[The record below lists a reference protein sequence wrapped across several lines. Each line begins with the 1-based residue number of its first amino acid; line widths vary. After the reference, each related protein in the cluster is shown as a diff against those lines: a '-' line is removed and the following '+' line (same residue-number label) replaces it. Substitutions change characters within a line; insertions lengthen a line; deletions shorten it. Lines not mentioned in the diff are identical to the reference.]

1 MTVLFAP
8 YYFYLHYESFRRV
21 AASLNRSGIDAAI
34 LHMPC
39 NTFNENRSFGMERM
53 RADGCPVRQ
62 LHLCD
67 LGWKGSSSVARMSRF
82 PNLLI
87 NRERIRE
94 FLDVE
99 SPRLVVVGS
108 DLGGL
113 YVRLLLSCC
122 RQAGIQT
129 MILASSASGPPAN
142 DSEAGQTISVSRS
155 VKAILQLLDL
165 DHVALFDHWK
175 IGSFNTE
182 APIAV
187 PGKTLKEELLR
198 DGVSE
203 DRLFITGDPAH
214 DAIFELK
221 QEPVAQIRR
230 QICDQLE
237 WPESSRLIVYCTE
250 VIHEMLGREYLV
262 RLNVLLAEVFAALP
276 ADFRV
281 VVKLHPRETS
291 ETEALF
297 KQAFRRDRY
306 LIRRDLD
313 LLRLMRAAHLCIGH
327 YSRTLIDSV
336 LLGTPVAC
344 INLANDE
351 KRMLFDAGFGEI
363 RLDSEQD
370 FHKIR
375 TLLEDKETRNV
386 VERKLRDWRS
396 RYASVLDG
404 QSSNRN
410 AALISKMLV
419 GSAA

>member
-21 AASLNRSGIDAAI
+21 AASLNRAGIDAAI

-39 NTFNENRSFGMERM
+39 NAFDENHRFGAERM
-53 RADGCPVRQ
+53 RADGCAVRH

-67 LGWKGSSSVARMSRF
+67 LGWKGSSSIARMSRF

-87 NRERIRE
+87 NRKKIRK

-99 SPRLVVVGS
+99 RPRLVVVGS

-113 YVRLLLSCC
+113 YIRLLLSCC
-122 RQAGIQT
+122 REAGVQT
-129 MILASSASGPPAN
+129 MILASSASGPPAI
-142 DSEAGQTISVSRS
+142 DSEAGQPIPVGRS
-155 VKAILQLLDL
+155 VKAILQFLDL

-175 IGSFNTE
+175 IGSFNNQ

-187 PGKTLKEELLR
+187 PGATLKEELLR
-198 DGVSE
+198 HGVSQG
-203 DRLFITGDPAH
+203 RVFVTGDPGH
-214 DAIFELK
+214 DAIYELK
-221 QEPVAQIRR
+221 QEPAAQIRGR
-230 QICDQLE
+230 ICDQLG
-237 WPESSRLIVYCTE
+237 WPASARLIVYCTE

-262 RLNVLLAEVFAALP
+262 RLNALLADAFAALP
-276 ADFRV
+276 DDCRV
-281 VVKLHPRETS
+281 VVKLHPRETP

-297 KQAFRRDRY
+297 TQAFCGDRY
-306 LIRRDLD
+306 LVRRELD

-336 LLGTPVAC
+336 MLGTPVAC
-344 INLANDE
+344 INLARDE

-363 RLDSEQD
+363 RIDSKQD

-375 TLLEDKETRNV
+375 MLLEDAETRDV
-386 VERKLRDWRS
+386 VERKLRDWRF

-404 QSSNRN
+404 QSANRN
-410 AALISKMLV
+410 AALISKILV
-419 GSAA
+419 GSPG

>member
-39 NTFNENRSFGMERM
+39 NAFNENHSFGMERM

-62 LHLCD
+62 LHLWD
-67 LGWKGSSSVARMSRF
+67 LGWKGSSSIARMSRF

-87 NRERIRE
+87 NRKKIRKFLEVER
-94 FLDVE
+94 
-99 SPRLVVVGS
+99 PRLVVVGS

-113 YVRLLLSCC
+113 YIRLLLSCC
-122 RQAGIQT
+122 REAGIQT
-129 MILASSASGPPAN
+129 MILASSASGPPAI
-142 DSEAGQTISVSRS
+142 DSEAGQTISVSRPI
-155 VKAILQLLDL
+155 KAILQLLDL

-230 QICDQLE
+230 QICDQLD

-276 ADFRV
+276 ADCRV

-306 LIRRDLD
+306 LVRRDLD

-375 TLLEDKETRNV
+375 TLLEDKETRDV

-410 AALISKMLV
+410 AALISKILV

>member
-237 WPESSRLIVYCTE
+237 WPESRRLIVYCTE

-276 ADFRV
+276 ADCRV

>member
-1 MTVLFAP
+1 MKVLFAP

-21 AASLNRSGIDAAI
+21 AACLNRSGIDAAI

-39 NTFNENRSFGMERM
+39 NAFNENLRFGMERI
-53 RADGCPVRQ
+53 RTDGCPVRQ
-62 LHLCD
+62 LRLCD
-67 LGWKGSSSVARMSRF
+67 LGWKGSSSIARMSRF

-87 NRERIRE
+87 NRKKIRAFLQVER
-94 FLDVE
+94 
-99 SPRLVVVGS
+99 PRLVVVGS

-122 RQAGIQT
+122 REAGIQT

-142 DSEAGQTISVSRS
+142 DSEAGQTISVSRTI
-155 VKAILQLLDL
+155 KAILQLLDL
-165 DHVALFDHWK
+165 DRVALFDQWK

-214 DAIFELK
+214 DAIYELK
-221 QEPVAQIRR
+221 QEHVAQIRR
-230 QICDQLE
+230 HICDQLD
-237 WPESSRLIVYCTE
+237 WPGSSRLIVYCTE

-262 RLNVLLAEVFAALP
+262 RLNVLLAEAFAALP
-276 ADFRV
+276 ADCRV
-281 VVKLHPRETS
+281 VIKLHPRETS
-291 ETEALF
+291 ATEALF
-297 KQAFRRDRY
+297 RQAFRRDRY

-344 INLANDE
+344 INLARDE
-351 KRMLFDAGFGEI
+351 KRMLFDSGFGEI
-363 RLDSEQD
+363 RIDSEED

-375 TLLEDKETRNV
+375 PLLEDKETRDV
-386 VERKLRDWRS
+386 VEHKLRDWRS

-404 QSSNRN
+404 ESSNRN
-410 AALISKMLV
+410 AALISKILV
-419 GSAA
+419 GLPA

>member
-39 NTFNENRSFGMERM
+39 NAFNENRSFGMERM

-67 LGWKGSSSVARMSRF
+67 LGWKGSSSIARMSRF

-87 NRERIRE
+87 NRERIRK

-113 YVRLLLSCC
+113 YIRLLLSCC
-122 RQAGIQT
+122 REAGIQT
-129 MILASSASGPPAN
+129 MILASSASGPPAI
-142 DSEAGQTISVSRS
+142 DSEAGQTISVSRPI
-155 VKAILQLLDL
+155 KAILQLLDL
-165 DHVALFDHWK
+165 DRVALFGHWK

-221 QEPVAQIRR
+221 QEPVAPIRR

-375 TLLEDKETRNV
+375 TLVEDKETRNV
-386 VERKLRDWRS
+386 VEHKLRDWRS

-419 GSAA
+419 GSTA

>member
-1 MTVLFAP
+1 
-8 YYFYLHYESFRRV
+8 
-21 AASLNRSGIDAAI
+21 LNRSGIDAAI

-67 LGWKGSSSVARMSRF
+67 LGWKGSSSIARMSRF

-87 NRERIRE
+87 NRERIRK

-122 RQAGIQT
+122 GEAGIQT
-129 MILASSASGPPAN
+129 MILASSASGPPATN
-142 DSEAGQTISVSRS
+142 SKAGQTIPVSRS
-155 VKAILQLLDL
+155 IKAILQLLDL

-230 QICDQLE
+230 QICDQLD

-276 ADFRV
+276 ADCRV
-281 VVKLHPRETS
+281 VVKLHPRETP

-375 TLLEDKETRNV
+375 TLLEDKETRDV
-386 VERKLRDWRS
+386 VEHKLRDWRS

>member
-67 LGWKGSSSVARMSRF
+67 LGWKGSSSIARMSRF

-87 NRERIRE
+87 NRKKIRTFLQVER
-94 FLDVE
+94 
-99 SPRLVVVGS
+99 PRLVVVGS

-122 RQAGIQT
+122 READIQT
-129 MILASSASGPPAN
+129 MILASSASGPPAI

-165 DHVALFDHWK
+165 DRVALFDHWK

-230 QICDQLE
+230 QICDQLD

-262 RLNVLLAEVFAALP
+262 RLNVLLAEVFADLP

-375 TLLEDKETRNV
+375 TLLEDKETRDV

-419 GSAA
+419 GSTA